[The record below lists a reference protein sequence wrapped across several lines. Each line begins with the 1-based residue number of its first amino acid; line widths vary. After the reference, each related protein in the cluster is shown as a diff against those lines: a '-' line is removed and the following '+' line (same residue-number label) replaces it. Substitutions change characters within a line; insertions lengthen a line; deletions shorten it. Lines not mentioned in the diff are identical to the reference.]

1 MAQSRKRRL
10 ERLEYDPLDPS
21 KQHQPQTAGELVSSF
36 VDKNLL
42 AGASAASLALTTWR
56 RVAGHR
62 AAKHTVAVWLS
73 EPRGRASLPDLV
85 VYLDGHALMVDLTTN
100 AELYVDRLAHAGLEV
115 GHVRFKLSKKAGQRR
130 EERRETRE
138 DRSVAQDL
146 PPLTPLERAH
156 VDAAT
161 AQLSPKIRAN
171 ASKAMEMSIRR
182 AKLKTTGESQTSPQN
197 P

>member
-56 RVAGHR
+56 RVAGRR

-115 GHVRFKLSKKAGQRR
+115 GHVRFKLSKKA
-130 EERRETRE
+130 ERYVKTVALRETC
-138 DRSVAQDL
+138 L
-146 PPLTPLERAH
+146 PSRPWSGPMLTPRRLTFRPRFARTRLRRWKCRFAARSSRPRENRKPALRTRESRAA
-156 VDAAT
+156 V
-161 AQLSPKIRAN
+161 
-171 ASKAMEMSIRR
+171 
-182 AKLKTTGESQTSPQN
+182 
-197 P
+197 

>member
-10 ERLEYDPLDPS
+10 ERMEYDPLDPA
-21 KQHQPQTAGELVSSF
+21 KQHEPQEVGALVSSF
-36 VDKNLL
+36 VDKNLM
-42 AGASAASLALTTWR
+42 AGASAASLALTTWK
-56 RVAGHR
+56 RVAGRR

-73 EPRGRASLPDLV
+73 EPRGRAALPDLI

-130 EERRETRE
+130 EEPPEQREG
-138 DRSVAQDL
+138 RSVEAEL

-156 VDAAT
+156 VEAAT
-161 AQLSPKIRAN
+161 MHLSPKIRAN
-171 ASKAMEMSIRR
+171 ASKAMEMSLRR
-182 AKLKTTGESQTSPQN
+182 AKLKTTGESQTSPQK

>member
-1 MAQSRKRRL
+1 
-10 ERLEYDPLDPS
+10 
-21 KQHQPQTAGELVSSF
+21 
-36 VDKNLL
+36 
-42 AGASAASLALTTWR
+42 
-56 RVAGHR
+56 
-62 AAKHTVAVWLS
+62 
-73 EPRGRASLPDLV
+73 
-85 VYLDGHALMVDLTTN
+85 MVDLATN

-130 EERRETRE
+130 EERGETRE
-138 DRSVAQDL
+138 DRSVARDL

-156 VDAAT
+156 VDATT

-182 AKLKTTGESQTSPQN
+182 AKLKTTRESQTSPQN